1 MPTKKTYKSKNE
13 NEFSGELKMIA
24 KGISRHINL
33 GAVFLS
39 TVAVVVA
46 VVWVADE
53 VQGRSTLAV
62 VNSQSNISHDGDD
75 RVRLVPDNLFGV
87 DFVDTQFGW
96 AAGYYG
102 TILKTIDGGKNWTHI
117 PLPNTDLIRRIQFL
131 DKDHGWL
138 VTHRGRIM
146 SSDNG
151 GSTWETRYLD
161 DNQINLRNIKF
172 FNADIGWAVGHE
184 GTILHTN
191 DGGETWVNQH
201 LSNFGG
207 RDLPRLNGLAVL
219 SESQAMLVGEFGVI
233 AETVDRGHTWKII
246 SSPDFKATF
255 TEIEQVGDSIFA
267 VGLDGVVARVHS
279 DGVDRLSVPEGEDP
293 VRVEL
298 LNSGVDQHFFDIT
311 ANENGEGIVVGL
323 ANILTIK
330 NGNELNT
337 IEIDRPDRD
346 YLYFMGAAPISGTK
360 YFLVGAGG
368 VAMTLDT
375 ATTQMMG
382 SIKW

>member
-1 MPTKKTYKSKNE
+1 
-13 NEFSGELKMIA
+13 MIA
-24 KGISRHINL
+24 KGISRHLNL

-39 TVAVVVA
+39 TVAMVAA

-53 VQGRSTLAV
+53 VQGRSTFAA

-75 RVRLVPDNLFGV
+75 RVRLVPDNLFGA

-102 TILKTIDGGKNWTHI
+102 TILKTIDGGENWTHI
-117 PLPNTDLIRRIQFL
+117 SLPNTDLIRRILFL
-131 DKDHGWL
+131 DKDRGWL

-146 SSDNG
+146 SSNDG

-201 LSNFGG
+201 LINFGG

-219 SESQAMLVGEFGVI
+219 SESRAMLVGEFGVI
-233 AETVDRGHTWKII
+233 AETVDGGNTWTII
-246 SSPDFKATF
+246 SSPDFKATL
-255 TEIEQVGDSIFA
+255 TEIEAVGDSIFA
-267 VGLDGVVARVHS
+267 VGLDGVFARVHS
-279 DGVDRLSVPEGEDP
+279 DGIGSLTDPESEGAAGEAP
-293 VRVEL
+293 ARVEL
-298 LNSGVDQHFFDIT
+298 LDSGVDQHLFDIT
-311 ANENGEGIVVGL
+311 ANQDGEGIVVGL
-323 ANILTIK
+323 ANILVIK
-330 NGNELNT
+330 NGKQLNP
-337 IEIDRPDRD
+337 IEIDRPDRN
-346 YLYFMGAAPISGTK
+346 YLYFMGAAPISNTK
-360 YFLVGAGG
+360 YILVGAGG
-368 VAMTLDT
+368 MAVTFDT
-375 ATTQMMG
+375 ATADMKEVV
-382 SIKW
+382 KW

>member
-1 MPTKKTYKSKNE
+1 
-13 NEFSGELKMIA
+13 MIA
-24 KGISRHINL
+24 KGSHRHL
-33 GAVFLS
+33 YQVLTFLCAV
-39 TVAVVVA
+39 TMMAAMVWAVEEGL
-46 VVWVADE
+46 D
-53 VQGRSTLAV
+53 RSKSAPV
-62 VNSQSNISHDGDD
+62 ISQSNISHDGDD

-87 DFVDTQFGW
+87 DFVDTLFGW

-102 TILKTIDGGKNWTHI
+102 TILKTVDGGQTWTHI
-117 PLPNTDLIRRIQFL
+117 SLPNTDLVRRIQFL
-131 DKDHGWL
+131 DKDRGWL

-146 SSDNG
+146 SSENG
-151 GSTWETRYLD
+151 GTTWETRYLD
-161 DNQINLRNIKF
+161 GNQINLRNIKF

-191 DGGETWVNQH
+191 DGGETWANQH

-219 SESQAMLVGEFGVI
+219 SESRAILAGEFGVI
-233 AETVDRGHTWKII
+233 SETVDAGKTWTII
-246 SSPDFKATF
+246 SSPEFKATF
-255 TEIEQVGDSIFA
+255 TAIEQVGDSMFA

-279 DGVDRLSVPEGEDP
+279 DEIDRLSVPEGEDP
-293 VRVEL
+293 ARVEL

-346 YLYFMGAAPISGTK
+346 YLYFMGATPISETK